1 MKLPLF
7 LKLAMTALIAAVF
20 PAATAAGEAETRA
33 YFQQV
38 RNEPTLLRGF
48 LYAFPKGGELH
59 NHLDGAIYAESY
71 IRWAAEDGKCIDLE
85 SFMITPRRAAMRRP
99 AGRPSAT
106 SAMTPTW

>member
-1 MKLPLF
+1 MKLLRS
-7 LKLAMTALIAAVF
+7 LSLAVPMLAAGMMS
-20 PAATAAGEAETRA
+20 AGATAGEAETRT

-38 RNEPTLLRGF
+38 RLEPALLRSF

-85 SFMITPRRAAMRRP
+85 SFMITRRAAMRWL
-99 AGRPSAT
+99 AGRLSAT